1 MNLDLNRIYAIYWNT
16 SGEVAISE
24 CKFDVDGSLL
34 KIIHIP
40 FSNGASSGQ
49 WAAEIK
55 ARLDKNPGTVLI
67 ESPGADSWN
76 TIGLILRN
84 HDINYVVGSAKTQP
98 IDVVMVIASPYADKV
113 RTDLQ
118 RLEWKTGAFAVAL
131 AFAWRQGQ
139 EDRHKRIDA
148 VSAMP

>member
-1 MNLDLNRIYAIYWNT
+1 MNLDLNFIYAIYWNT

-34 KIIHIP
+34 KITHIP
-40 FSNGASSGQ
+40 FSNGASSGK
-49 WAAEIK
+49 WATEIK
-55 ARLDKNPGTVLI
+55 DRLNKNPGTVLI
-67 ESPGADSWN
+67 ESPGTDSWN

-84 HDINYVVGSAKTQP
+84 HNIDYVVGSATTQS

-118 RLEWKTGAFAVAL
+118 RLEWKTEAFAVAL

-148 VSAMP
+148 ASTVL